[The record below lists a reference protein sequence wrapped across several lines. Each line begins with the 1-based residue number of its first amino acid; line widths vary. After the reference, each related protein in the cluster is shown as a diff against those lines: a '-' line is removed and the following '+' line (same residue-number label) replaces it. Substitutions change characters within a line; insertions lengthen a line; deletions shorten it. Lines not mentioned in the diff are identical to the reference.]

1 VTVADAVQA
10 VSSWSEPPGIA
21 PRGTVLVVPGR
32 GEQPDLYERFGRR
45 IAADGYRVLAVADP
59 TVDAGRTRQQV
70 EAAVAADGPRPFVL
84 AGSDSGA
91 LFAVGLARDL
101 PVDGLVLAGLP
112 VAPDD
117 VLDGAPDAA
126 DDFDDEV
133 QARTACPTHQ
143 GRLAADGAVRH
154 GALREPVPA
163 AWFDAAD
170 PAALAVPVLGL
181 HGGDD
186 RVSAIAAARDWYAR
200 VPLARLVVVTG
211 GRHDA
216 LNDQTHRSA
225 AAETVLFL
233 ERLRLGPDLPVIAR
247 VALGVNR

>member
-1 VTVADAVQA
+1 VQ
-10 VSSWSEPPGIA
+10 SWSEPAGIA

-32 GEQPDLYERFGRR
+32 GEQPGLYERFGRR

-59 TVDAGRTRQQV
+59 TVDAERTRAQIDSALD
-70 EAAVAADGPRPFVL
+70 EDGPRPFVL

-91 LFAVGLARDL
+91 LFAAGLVGEL
-101 PVDGLVLAGLP
+101 PVDGLVLAGIP

-117 VLDGAPDAA
+117 VLDAGWDA
-126 DDFDDEV
+126 EV

-143 GRLAADGAVRH
+143 GRLDVDGAVRH

-163 AWFDAAD
+163 DWFAAAD
-170 PAALAVPVLGL
+170 PARLAVPVLGL

-186 RVSAIAAARDWYAR
+186 EVSPFGPARDWYAR
-200 VPLARLVVVTG
+200 VPLARLVVVSG

-216 LNDQTHRSA
+216 FNDQTHRSA

-233 ERLRLGPDLPVIAR
+233 ERLRLGRDLPVIAR
-247 VALGVNR
+247 VELG

>member
-1 VTVADAVQA
+1 VTVADAITA
-10 VSSWSEPPGIA
+10 VLSWSEPAGIA

-32 GEQPDLYERFGRR
+32 GEQPALYERFGRR

-59 TVDAGRTRQQV
+59 TVDAGRTREQV
-70 EAAVAADGPRPFVL
+70 DAAVAADGPRPLVL

-91 LFAVGLARDL
+91 LFAVGLAREL

-112 VAPDD
+112 VAPDS
-117 VLDGAPDAA
+117 VLDGALDGDGGFA
-126 DDFDDEV
+126 DEV

-143 GRLAADGAVRH
+143 GRLAGDGALRR

-170 PAALAVPVLGL
+170 PAALTVPVLGL
-181 HGGDD
+181 HGADD
-186 RVSAIAAARDWYAR
+186 RVSAPAAARDWYAR
-200 VPLARLVVVTG
+200 VPLARLVTVTG

-233 ERLRLGPDLPVIAR
+233 ERRRLGADLPVIAH
-247 VALGVNR
+247 VELGASR